1 VEGDWSGGAFLLVAA
16 AIAGHTIIK
25 GLDVFSTQA
34 DKAILEALMSCGAGI
49 SIEPEQIT
57 VRPLPMKAFHFNATD
72 CPDLF
77 PPLVALAAYCEG
89 TTVIEGV
96 GRLTHKESNRALT
109 LQEEFGKMGLT
120 IELQDDLMLIKGGNG
135 LRGASVHSHH
145 DHRIAMACAVA
156 ALKAEGNTTIAKADA
171 INKSYPDF
179 YEHIRSLGAKL
190 KQEA

>member
-1 VEGDWSGGAFLLVAA
+1 MPEITYLEGIRLGLQRLMRERPEVVLYGEDVGAFGGAFKVTL
-16 AIAGHTIIK
+16 G
-25 GLDVFSTQA
+25 
-34 DKAILEALMSCGAGI
+34 
-49 SIEPEQIT
+49 
-57 VRPLPMKAFHFNATD
+57 
-72 CPDLF
+72 
-77 PPLVALAAYCEG
+77 
-89 TTVIEGV
+89 
-96 GRLTHKESNRALT
+96 

-120 IELQDDLMLIKGGNG
+120 IELQDDLMLVKGGNG